1 MQSIPISINQ
11 KKNFG
16 QHCCTSKER
25 SDSFLLEA
33 SAATFVSASSLP
45 YGFSPI
51 SSGRLRRMK
60 KAAGRAITST
70 IRAMIW
76 YVCLQPYFSSNI
88 VTIGLK
94 IVPPT
99 PIPAIAILIAR
110 PRFLANQF
118 VIIILTGISA
128 EFNQNTPMNTE
139 EIYR

>member
-1 MQSIPISINQ
+1 
-11 KKNFG
+11 
-16 QHCCTSKER
+16 
-25 SDSFLLEA
+25 
-33 SAATFVSASSLP
+33 
-45 YGFSPI
+45 
-51 SSGRLRRMK
+51 MK
-60 KAAGRAITST
+60 KAAGRADYKYDQSHDL
-70 IRAMIW
+70 
-76 YVCLQPYFSSNI
+76 VCMSQPYFSSNI

>member
-1 MQSIPISINQ
+1 MVSVPYPRTFTKDEESSWKSDYKYDQS
-11 KKNFG
+11 
-16 QHCCTSKER
+16 
-25 SDSFLLEA
+25 
-33 SAATFVSASSLP
+33 
-45 YGFSPI
+45 
-51 SSGRLRRMK
+51 
-60 KAAGRAITST
+60 
-70 IRAMIW
+70 MIW

-128 EFNQNTPMNTE
+128 EFNPEYSNE
-139 EIYR
+139 YRGDIQVNCILSQ